1 MAESPITARA
11 QDFAAW
17 YQDVVLQGDMAE
29 PAEIVKGCMVIKP
42 NGYAV
47 WEVLQREL
55 DQRFKA
61 TNHQNV
67 YFPLLIPQSF
77 LRKEAEH
84 VEGFS
89 PELAVVTIAG
99 GKELEEPYVIRP
111 TSETIVGHFFA
122 QVDSQLARSAD
133 AAESVGQRG
142 ALGAA
147 HAHVPAHDGV
157 SLAGR
162 AHGALQPSA
171 KRVEEVLRIL
181 DLYAEVAEDIMA
193 MPVIKGVKT
202 RAEKFAG
209 ALRSYSIE
217 AMMQSGLAL
226 QAGTSHD
233 LGQNFGK
240 AFDVQF
246 QSKEGQLEYVWQT
259 SWGVSTR
266 LIGGLMMTHSD
277 DKGLVLPPK
286 LAPIPTVLVPIYRK
300 DEERAQVLEAAH
312 RIAKEVGAK
321 VDDRDGQSPGAKFFH
336 WERRGVPTVL
346 ELGPRDLASGKIV
359 LKRRDTGTKEPI
371 DQTALAGKLAETL
384 ADIQTS
390 LFTRAK
396 ERMKANTVL
405 ANSIEEVESILKDAT
420 AEKGGGKFVM
430 AHIKDDPICDARLKE
445 FKTTV
450 RNIPLVDEYDGP
462 GKCIVTGETVA
473 QRAVI
478 AKAYWSSARR
488 ARYKIDSMSDEVTNR
503 ITRGTPAGSEP
514 RMPLPPASFLFLVL
528 SLRAQCEIQ
537 LGLMHYGEDEKPE
550 PDLDLARH
558 TIDLMAMLLEKTKGN
573 LSLEEQ
579 RMLENSL
586 TELRFRYVQVSDEVA
601 KAAAQKA

>member
-1 MAESPITARA
+1 MAESPITPRA

-61 TNHQNV
+61 TNHQNA

-111 TSETIVGHFFA
+111 TSETIIGHFFA
-122 QVDSQLARSAD
+122 KWIHSWRDLPVLMNQWANVVRWELRTRMFLRTTEFLWQEGHTAHSNHP
-133 AAESVGQRG
+133 E
-142 ALGAA
+142 AL
-147 HAHVPAHDGV
+147 
-157 SLAGR
+157 
-162 AHGALQPSA
+162 
-171 KRVEEVLRIL
+171 EEVLRIL

-193 MPVIKGVKT
+193 MPVIKGVKS

-266 LIGGLMMTHSD
+266 LIGGLIMTHSD

-286 LAPIPTVLVPIYRK
+286 LAPIPSVLVPIYRK

-312 RIAKEVGAK
+312 RIAKDVGAK

-336 WERRGVPTVL
+336 WERRGVPVVL

-371 DQTALAGKLAETL
+371 DQSALPRTL
-384 ADIQTS
+384 SAALTDIQAS
-390 LFTRAK
+390 LFARAK

-430 AHIKDDPICDARLKE
+430 AHIKDDPLCDARLKE

-462 GKCIVTGETVA
+462 GKCIVTGETVDK
-473 QRAVI
+473 RALI
-478 AKAYWSSARR
+478 AKAY
-488 ARYKIDSMSDEVTNR
+488 
-503 ITRGTPAGSEP
+503 
-514 RMPLPPASFLFLVL
+514 
-528 SLRAQCEIQ
+528 
-537 LGLMHYGEDEKPE
+537 
-550 PDLDLARH
+550 
-558 TIDLMAMLLEKTKGN
+558 
-573 LSLEEQ
+573 
-579 RMLENSL
+579 
-586 TELRFRYVQVSDEVA
+586 
-601 KAAAQKA
+601 